1 MVVNYYEKEDAG
13 VHGGNAEWERVG
25 KCAEFSLGYFRRGRI
40 A

>member
-1 MVVNYYEKEDAG
+1 MVVSYYEKEVAN

-25 KCAEFSLGYFRRGRI
+25 KCVEFSLGYFRRGSI